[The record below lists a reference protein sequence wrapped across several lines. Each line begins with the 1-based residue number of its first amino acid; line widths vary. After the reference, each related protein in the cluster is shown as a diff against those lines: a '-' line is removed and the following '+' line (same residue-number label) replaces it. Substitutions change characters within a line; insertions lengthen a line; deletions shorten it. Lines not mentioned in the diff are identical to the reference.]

1 IEIAQN
7 KDISKTA
14 LIKPLKDNAIIS
26 EFGSEDYYKKFYAD
40 STINPEK
47 YWDCIASKFEWYK
60 NMIKLLDEPF
70 PDLYFLQEAIL
81 TFLIFV
87 WTEMR

>member
-1 IEIAQN
+1 MEIAQN

-26 EFGSEDYYKKFYAD
+26 EFGSEDDYKKFYAD
-40 STINPEK
+40 STIDPEK

-60 NMIKLLDEPF
+60 KYDKVI
-70 PDLYFLQEAIL
+70 
-81 TFLIFV
+81 
-87 WTEMR
+87 R